1 MKIARSTKTSQQGTA
16 LVVLCIVM
24 VTTVLVIAGAMQLVS
39 GETGLTNRRATV
51 INAMDF
57 AQGGAVIA
65 CADLNYAVTNG
76 GHPVAYNL
84 IHGTYPYTTNTSA
97 TTTNVT
103 VFTRTITA
111 PFTNQSVTANIYL
124 TNASSPQDAK
134 ITGTATVLG
143 VTQSAT
149 VHVKISWAFPAAII
163 SVNPGT
169 TETGVTKA
177 VAQDGN
183 VVINGDKTGPIVV
196 DGGTAGK
203 AVLANGR
210 VNWNTNYVNPP
221 SSAYSMSNYA
231 TANQVPDYTTQ
242 GTSNTLFD
250 INRFLAVA
258 DLTSN
263 GPSPGHNNHFTN
275 FANFVTAVANS
286 SPTNPLEGVIAVD
299 VTTTDANNKSYFPFT
314 PTMAPHGINI
324 KGTLLFNFLGSGW
337 NPTTEKIVVTA
348 DFNVNAANLSGL
360 NPTNPAT
367 YPSGYPPVY
376 NNNAKNP
383 TNIDISGRGFQNF
396 NSDDDLP
403 AIIYTI
409 GVLDMHGNA
418 NISGVMYTPS
428 YMEIE
433 NKSGGQTQYIKGALI
448 MGYGIYYENVNQKPG
463 STSIISFDQNTL
475 DSLST
480 IGTAGKQVTVNYW
493 E

>member
-1 MKIARSTKTSQQGTA
+1 MTITRSEKSAQNGTA
-16 LVVLCIVM
+16 MIILCLVL
-24 VTTVLVIAGAMQLVS
+24 VTTAIVIAGAMRLVT
-39 GETGLTNRRATV
+39 GETGLTNRRAKVVT
-51 INAMDF
+51 AMDF
-57 AQGGAVIA
+57 AQGGAVIG
-65 CADLNYAVTNG
+65 CADLNSAVTNG
-76 GHPVAYNL
+76 GKTISYNL
-84 IHGTYPYTTNTSA
+84 IHGTYPYSTNSGLTTGGI
-97 TTTNVT
+97 T

-111 PFTNQSVTANIYL
+111 PFTNQSVIANIYL
-124 TNASSPQDAK
+124 TNASSPQNAK
-134 ITGTATVLG
+134 ITATATVNG
-143 VTQSAT
+143 VTQTAT
-149 VHVKISWAFPAAII
+149 VHVKISWAYPAAII

-169 TETGVTKA
+169 TETGVSKG

-196 DGGTAGK
+196 DGGTAAR

-221 SSAYSMSNYA
+221 VSAYSMSNYG
-231 TANQVPDYTTQ
+231 TASEIPDYTTQ

-258 DLTSN
+258 DATTN

-275 FANFVTAVANS
+275 FASFVTAASNS
-286 SPTNPLEGVIAVD
+286 SAASPLEGVIAVD

-337 NPTTEKIVVTA
+337 NPTTEKIIVTA
-348 DFNVNAANLSGL
+348 DFNVNAANLTGL

-367 YPSGYPPVY
+367 YPTGYPPVY
-376 NNNAKNP
+376 NDNRKNP
-383 TNIDISGRGFQNF
+383 TNINISGKGYQNF

-409 GVLDMHGNA
+409 GVLDMHGDA

-433 NKSGGQTQYIKGALI
+433 NKSGSQTQYIKGALI

-480 IGTAGKQVTVNYW
+480 IGTAGKQVTVSYW